1 MKKLYYLIL
10 FILFFSNLSLADNK
24 IVGII
29 DGKKDAK
36 INLIVYESLTCSHCA
51 SFHTEIYPLLKE
63 NFIDKGI
70 INLEFRNFPL
80 DIAALNASKI
90 AHCRNDGSS
99 KILHLLYKK
108 QKDWVKG
115 NSIEDFNE
123 NLEKLI
129 KSENLNLNFKNCI
142 NNTNI
147 EDYILKDRIDAV
159 QKYNIN
165 ATPTLI
171 IMGKK
176 FDKTLTYKNIK
187 KAIEKLI

>member
-1 MKKLYYLIL
+1 MKKIFLIFL
-10 FILFFSNLSLADNK
+10 FLFLGTVN
-24 IVGII
+24 IVHAETKRII
-29 DGKKDAK
+29 SGSQNAK
-36 INLIVYESLTCSHCA
+36 ITIIAYESLTCSHCA

>member
-1 MKKLYYLIL
+1 MKKIIL
-10 FILFFSNLSLADNK
+10 VFILLFGFTS
-24 IVGII
+24 IVKAETKRITSGNPN
-29 DGKKDAK
+29 AK
-36 INLIVYESLTCSHCA
+36 ITIIAYESLTCSHCA

>member
-1 MKKLYYLIL
+1 MKKLYYLTL
-10 FILFFSNLSLADNK
+10 FILLFSNLSLADNK
-24 IVGII
+24 IMEII

>member
-1 MKKLYYLIL
+1 MKKFYYLIL

-129 KSENLNLNFKNCI
+129 KSENLNLNYKNCM

>member
-1 MKKLYYLIL
+1 MKKLYFFTF
-10 FILFFSNLSLADNK
+10 FILFFSFLSLADNK
-24 IVGII
+24 IMEII

>member
-1 MKKLYYLIL
+1 MKKLYYFTF

-24 IVGII
+24 IMEII

>member
-1 MKKLYYLIL
+1 MKKLYYLTL
-10 FILFFSNLSLADNK
+10 FILLFSNLSLADNK

-108 QKDWVKG
+108 QKDWVMG
-115 NSIEDFNE
+115 NSIEDFNK

>member
-1 MKKLYYLIL
+1 MKKLYYLTL

>member
-1 MKKLYYLIL
+1 MKKFYYLTL
-10 FILFFSNLSLADNK
+10 FILLFSNLSLADNK

>member
-1 MKKLYYLIL
+1 MKKLYYLTL

-147 EDYILKDRIDAV
+147 EDYILKDRVDAV

>member
-10 FILFFSNLSLADNK
+10 LILFFSNLSLADNK

>member
-1 MKKLYYLIL
+1 MKKLYYFTF

-24 IVGII
+24 IMEII

-108 QKDWVKG
+108 QKDWVMG

>member
-1 MKKLYYLIL
+1 MKKFYYLIL

-129 KSENLNLNFKNCI
+129 KSENLNLNYKNCI

>member
-1 MKKLYYLIL
+1 MKKLYYLTL

-142 NNTNI
+142 NNSNI